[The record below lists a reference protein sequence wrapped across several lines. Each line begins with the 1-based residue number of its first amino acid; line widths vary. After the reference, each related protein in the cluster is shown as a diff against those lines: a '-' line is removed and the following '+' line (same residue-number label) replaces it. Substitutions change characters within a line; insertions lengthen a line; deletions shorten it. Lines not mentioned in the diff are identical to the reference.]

1 MHYQLTQLVQQY
13 GSKIVL
19 HIDNLVIEKGKIY
32 ALLGANGAGKTT
44 LFHILGFLEA
54 PSSGQV
60 VFDGK
65 TVFFDRA
72 ELYTLRKRVVMV
84 DQYPIMFS
92 TSVYKNVEF
101 GLKIRGIEKKRRD
114 SVIREALEMV
124 DLGSYAG
131 EYAHKLSGGETQRL
145 AMARALALFPEVL
158 LCDEPTANVD
168 VENQAVIRSLLTRV
182 NQEKNTTVLFTTH
195 DRLQAAGLA
204 DETIV
209 LEKGRVVATSYENI
223 FSCTL
228 QSKGS
233 GKKVCL
239 LQQKVPV
246 TFPGHIPEGVK
257 KESRVYI
264 NPERIKLTRN
274 EDGAQPKPGVLSG
287 TIVLLM
293 VEGQKVRIAV
303 NTGVLI
309 TVIIPLQRYREQR
322 LAVGDRVELRLLADT
337 IEWLGE

>member
-1 MHYQLTQLVQQY
+1 MHYQLTQLIQQY
-13 GSKIVL
+13 GSKVVL
-19 HIDNLVIEKGKIY
+19 HIDELTIEKGRIY
-32 ALLGANGAGKTT
+32 GLLGANGAGKTT
-44 LFHILGFLEA
+44 LFHILAFLE
-54 PSSGQV
+54 PPTSGQL

-65 TVFFDRA
+65 AVFFDRS
-72 ELYTLRKRVVMV
+72 ELQKLRKRVVMV

-101 GLKIRGIEKKRRD
+101 GLKIRGIEKARRD
-114 SVIREALEMV
+114 DIIHEALEMV
-124 DLGSYAG
+124 DLGNYVN

-145 AMARALALFPEVL
+145 AMARALALSPEVL

-182 NQEKNTTVLFTTH
+182 NQEKNCTVLFTTH

-209 LEKGRVVATSYENI
+209 LEKGRVVSTSYENI
-223 FSCTL
+223 FSCSL
-228 QSKGS
+228 QTRGA
-233 GKKVCL
+233 GQKVCL
-239 LQQKVPV
+239 LQQKLQLSI
-246 TFPGHIPEGVK
+246 PGRIPEGVE

-264 NPERIKLTRN
+264 NPERIKLTCREN
-274 EDGAQPKPGVLSG
+274 GEQPRPGALSG
-287 TIVLLM
+287 EVVLLM
-293 VEGQKVRIAV
+293 VEGEKVRIAV

-322 LAVGDRVELRLLADT
+322 LAVGDRVELRLRPDT
-337 IEWLGE
+337 MEWLGA